1 MALQRAKSTLSM
13 MQRKATRYQKY
24 LNLSNVFLLITST
37 ILIFTAV
44 ILMKFYHVDKLDF
57 WSVYCWLVPVFMI
70 TLGVYTFL
78 VCIFGFFTSG
88 SENQPMIA
96 GYAVLLAVAFLAQ
109 LASIFF
115 AMELRTEVN
124 KNITPTSEI
133 IAELNQYGLAPEIT
147 SKWDTLQKEFHCC
160 GGTGHLIG
168 YENYRNTPLGAKNSV
183 PDSCCVHYSENCGA
197 NMLQNDKATIQ
208 NDIYINGCME
218 ILTDKLRTDVIPMM
232 VVYAIIGVI
241 LALTEL
247 ITVVLACAYVAQIMR
262 RKRRAEEYGRVASAA
277 MMGDDETDKLST
289 NHETIC

>member
-88 SENQPMIA
+88 SENRHMIM
-96 GYAVLLAVAFLAQ
+96 GYAVLLALAFLAQ
-109 LASIFF
+109 LASIFM

-133 IAELNQYGLAPEIT
+133 ISELNKVRFLNRFLKDE
-147 SKWDTLQKEFHCC
+147 SS
-160 GGTGHLIG
+160 
-168 YENYRNTPLGAKNSV
+168 YRLPG
-183 PDSCCVHYSENCGA
+183 
-197 NMLQNDKATIQ
+197 
-208 NDIYINGCME
+208 
-218 ILTDKLRTDVIPMM
+218 ILRSGFI
-232 VVYAIIGVI
+232 
-241 LALTEL
+241 
-247 ITVVLACAYVAQIMR
+247 VL
-262 RKRRAEEYGRVASAA
+262 S
-277 MMGDDETDKLST
+277 
-289 NHETIC
+289 

>member
-1 MALQRAKSTLSM
+1 
-13 MQRKATRYQKY
+13 
-24 LNLSNVFLLITST
+24 
-37 ILIFTAV
+37 
-44 ILMKFYHVDKLDF
+44 
-57 WSVYCWLVPVFMI
+57 MI

-88 SENQPMIA
+88 SENRPMIA
-96 GYAVLLAVAFLAQ
+96 GYAVLLALAFLAQ
-109 LASIFF
+109 LASIFM

-133 IAELNQYGLAPEIT
+133 IAELNKYGLDPKIT
-147 SKWDTLQKEFHCC
+147 SKWDTLQREFHCC

-208 NDIYINGCME
+208 NDIHINGCME

>member
-57 WSVYCWLVPVFMI
+57 WSVYCWLAPVFMI
-70 TLGVYTFL
+70 VLGVYTFL
-78 VCIFGFFTSG
+78 VCIFGFVISG
-88 SENQPMIA
+88 SENRPMIA
-96 GYAVLLAVAFLAQ
+96 GYAVLLTLAFLAQ
-109 LASIFF
+109 LASIFM
-115 AMELRTEVN
+115 AMELRTDVN
-124 KNITPTSEI
+124 DNTIPTSEI
-133 IAELNQYGLAPEIT
+133 IEELNKYGLAPEIT
-147 SKWDTLQKEFHCC
+147 YKWDTLQREFHCC
-160 GGTGHLIG
+160 GGSGHLVG
-168 YENYRNTPLGAKNSV
+168 YLNYRSTPMGSKDSV
-183 PDSCCVHYSENCGA
+183 PDSCCVYYSENCGQ
-197 NMLQNDKATIQ
+197 NMLKNDKDTIQ

-247 ITVVLACAYVAQIMR
+247 ITVVLACAYVAQITR
-262 RKRRAEEYGRVASAA
+262 RFRRAEEYGRVASAA
-277 MMGDDETDKLST
+277 MMGDDETDKL
-289 NHETIC
+289 NHETPC

>member
-1 MALQRAKSTLSM
+1 M
-13 MQRKATRYQKY
+13 
-24 LNLSNVFLLITST
+24 
-37 ILIFTAV
+37 
-44 ILMKFYHVDKLDF
+44 
-57 WSVYCWLVPVFMI
+57 
-70 TLGVYTFL
+70 
-78 VCIFGFFTSG
+78 
-88 SENQPMIA
+88 
-96 GYAVLLAVAFLAQ
+96 
-109 LASIFF
+109 
-115 AMELRTEVN
+115 
-124 KNITPTSEI
+124 
-133 IAELNQYGLAPEIT
+133 
-147 SKWDTLQKEFHCC
+147 
-160 GGTGHLIG
+160 IG

-183 PDSCCVHYSENCGA
+183 PDSCCVHNSEGCGA

>member
-1 MALQRAKSTLSM
+1 
-13 MQRKATRYQKY
+13 
-24 LNLSNVFLLITST
+24 
-37 ILIFTAV
+37 
-44 ILMKFYHVDKLDF
+44 
-57 WSVYCWLVPVFMI
+57 
-70 TLGVYTFL
+70 
-78 VCIFGFFTSG
+78 
-88 SENQPMIA
+88 MIA

-197 NMLQNDKATIQ
+197 NMLQLIKLPFKTTFTSTDVWKS
-208 NDIYINGCME
+208 
-218 ILTDKLRTDVIPMM
+218 LTDKLRTDVIPMM

-247 ITVVLACAYVAQIMR
+247 ITVVLACAYVAQIR
-262 RKRRAEEYGRVASAA
+262 RRRLRAEEYGRVASAA